1 MTMTSAAKRFTAT
14 DHAQESSL
22 RHACVARSDCI
33 MLQLKRAY
41 DPPSAED
48 GYRVLVDRL
57 WPRGLKRDCA
67 CIDLWLKDI
76 APSDELRRWFGHDPA
91 RWTKFQARYR
101 QELAAHE
108 PLWRDLLARSRQGR
122 VTLLYAAK
130 DTQRNNAVPLK
141 TFLEKD

>member
-1 MTMTSAAKRFTAT
+1 
-14 DHAQESSL
+14 
-22 RHACVARSDCI
+22 

-57 WPRGLKRDCA
+57 WPRGLKREA
-67 CIDLWLKDI
+67 AHIDLWLKDI

-91 RWTKFQARYR
+91 QWETFAARYR
-101 QELAAHE
+101 KELAAHE
-108 PLWRDLLARSRQGR
+108 PIWQELARRARKGR

-130 DTQRNNAVPLK
+130 DPLHNNAVVLK
-141 TFLEKD
+141 SFLTDK

>member
-1 MTMTSAAKRFTAT
+1 
-14 DHAQESSL
+14 
-22 RHACVARSDCI
+22 

-57 WPRGLKRDCA
+57 WPRGLKRDGA

-101 QELAAHE
+101 KELAAHE
-108 PLWRDLLARSRQGR
+108 PLWRELLARSNKGH

-130 DTQRNNAVPLK
+130 DAQCNNAVALK